1 MALRTVAQRY
11 AWRLETKPRQT
22 WMSASH
28 ISVTA
33 ASIHTTQHAQSCARL
48 STNFCCPSIPV
59 PRNQVPCRTNGSH
72 GFLPGSVL
80 VSRMRDC
87 MSGQTCNRWNHSW
100 SVQNKPLF
108 PAAISLPRSWTQI
121 KLGRT
126 FMVDLIPVA
135 PCSTVHDELPS
146 KGADPITFIDSEE
159 DHELFVEQLQNKL
172 QENHQGLRTHAVS
185 IKNLRPLVSRLL
197 AYGCECR
204 NISAFLET
212 NHGILAVKS
221 EQILR
226 VIDFLEELG
235 LSWPR
240 LLKALGGNTR
250 LWKASVDHMQL
261 RVALLRKLGFV
272 EGRLQKVVAD
282 WSQVLTLG
290 STELKTVVRTLMDK
304 CGFTKAD
311 VVTILSE
318 CPSILAEN
326 PDTLEVKFQYVYF
339 RMGITDNSKMARAKI
354 FKYSL
359 DHLRCRHLIL
369 ERLGVYVPPDNR
381 GRFSKKNPA
390 LTVIMDSS
398 DGRFASKVAGVS
410 GRELQAFAR
419 VLQEE
424 VKRERDGEAL
434 SDDNESSDDDKSG
447 DDDDSWKDGFEF
459 D

>member
-1 MALRTVAQRY
+1 
-11 AWRLETKPRQT
+11 
-22 WMSASH
+22 
-28 ISVTA
+28 
-33 ASIHTTQHAQSCARL
+33 
-48 STNFCCPSIPV
+48 
-59 PRNQVPCRTNGSH
+59 
-72 GFLPGSVL
+72 
-80 VSRMRDC
+80 MRDC
-87 MSGQTCNRWNHSW
+87 MFGSTYSRWNHSR
-100 SVQNKPLF
+100 SVQSKPLF
-108 PAAISLPRSWTQI
+108 TAAVSLPRSWTQI
-121 KLGRT
+121 KVGRT

-135 PCSTVHDELPS
+135 LCSTMHDELPS
-146 KGADPITFIDSEE
+146 KEADPITFIDSED
-159 DHELFVEQLQNKL
+159 DHELFLEQLQKKL
-172 QENHQGLRTHAVS
+172 QENHQGSKTHAVS

-197 AYGCECR
+197 EYGCECR

-212 NHGILAVKS
+212 NHGILVVKS

-235 LSWPR
+235 LSWLR
-240 LLKALGGNTR
+240 LLKALRGNTH
-250 LWKASVDHMQL
+250 LWKASIDHMQL

-282 WSQVLTLG
+282 WSQILTLG

-304 CGFTKAD
+304 CGFTKVD

-339 RMGITDNSKMARAKI
+339 RMGITDNSEMARARI

-369 ERLGVYVPPDNR
+369 ERLGIYVPPDNR

-390 LTVIMDSS
+390 LTVVMDSS

-410 GRELQAFAR
+410 GQELQAFAK

-424 VKRERDGEAL
+424 VKHERDGELL
-434 SDDNESSDDDKSG
+434 SDDDESSDEE
-447 DDDDSWKDGFEF
+447 DDDDSWEDGFEF
-459 D
+459 DQDKTDPLTLTSFPTPI